1 MFSEL
6 LKNNYR
12 IHRDNKRRLVFFF
25 SDLGCFFVGGG
36 DEEWR
41 GALRVGLCVGRSPNQ
56 S

>member
-25 SDLGCFFVGGG
+25 SDLGCILWGEEMKNGG
-36 DEEWR
+36 E
-41 GALRVGLCVGRSPNQ
+41 L
-56 S
+56 